1 MKKPFLPTPNTSAH
15 AKNQLS
21 MSNSK
26 GARPWTDRQTDKQ
39 TSVLRAA
46 TDRRPSK
53 ISRLKIELSVLAD
66 FKQTEKQVHVRCNR
80 NHQSVPGQTQIQ
92 ISKETFF
99 ILVLNVCHF
108 LW

>member
-1 MKKPFLPTPNTSAH
+1 M
-15 AKNQLS
+15 
-21 MSNSK
+21 
-26 GARPWTDRQTDKQ
+26 DRQTNKQ
-39 TSVLRAA
+39 TNKHTHTSVLRAA

>member
-1 MKKPFLPTPNTSAH
+1 M
-15 AKNQLS
+15 
-21 MSNSK
+21 
-26 GARPWTDRQTDKQ
+26 
-39 TSVLRAA
+39 RAA

-92 ISKETFF
+92 IQISKETFF
-99 ILVLNVCHF
+99 ILVLNMCVIFFGEKNNINRCQK
-108 LW
+108 LENWTLVV

>member
-1 MKKPFLPTPNTSAH
+1 M
-15 AKNQLS
+15 
-21 MSNSK
+21 
-26 GARPWTDRQTDKQ
+26 
-39 TSVLRAA
+39 RAA

-99 ILVLNVCHF
+99 ILVLNMCVIFFGEKTISIDVKNLKIGHWWYDNLYIF
-108 LW
+108 VVILDAILDFHMKY

>member
-1 MKKPFLPTPNTSAH
+1 MKKTFLPIPNTSAH

-21 MSNSK
+21 RSNSK
-26 GARPWTDRQTDKQ
+26 GARPWTDKQTNTQ

-66 FKQTEKQVHVRCNR
+66 RQKNKYMFAA
-80 NHQSVPGQTQIQ
+80 I
-92 ISKETFF
+92 ETINQYPDKPRSRFQKKPSSF
-99 ILVLNVCHF
+99 
-108 LW
+108 